1 LIRHGLGYTTFEHKS
16 NGISQSLTLFVPNN
30 DSIKINL
37 LKIKNT
43 SSDKRKLSVY
53 YYIRPVLGVSE
64 EISNQYIA
72 TKMDEKSR
80 IITMQNSFNGDFPGR
95 IGYVATSEPIHS
107 YTCNREEFVGVN
119 GSMKKPVSLERV
131 SLSNTWGV
139 GYDPCVAIQVIVEL
153 EVGEEKEIT
162 FLLGLTKDKDEIVE
176 LVNKYREIDNSKS
189 ELDNTKNSWVERLE
203 TIQVKTPDLSM
214 NLMLNYWLMYQTISC
229 RIWGR
234 SAFYQSGGAYGFRD
248 QLQDTMNTIYLM
260 PEMAKEQILLH
271 CKHQFIE
278 GDVQHWWHPSEEERG
293 IRTRFSD
300 DLLWLPF
307 ATAEYIRHTQD
318 YDILNEETHFLEGEH
333 LVEGVDEKY
342 TKPDTSAE
350 KASVY
355 NHCIR
360 AIEHALKFGE
370 NGIPLMGSGD
380 WNDGMNTVGNKG
392 KGESV
397 WLGWF
402 LYSILNSF
410 SSIVKDMNEPDRAN
424 RYTELAK
431 KIANAIEKN
440 AWDGAW
446 YLRAFYDDGSPLG
459 ASKNAECIID
469 SLAQSWSIISGGGK
483 LDRSKLAMESVDK
496 NLIKK
501 EEGLILLFTPP
512 FDKSDQNPGYIKA
525 YVPGVRE
532 NGGQY
537 THAAT
542 WVINA
547 YAMLGE
553 GDKACKLFNAINPIN
568 HSRTSLEC
576 ATYKVEPYVMAADVY
591 AVSPHIGRGGWTW
604 YTGAAGWM
612 YRVGIEHILG
622 FKKEGNKLRID
633 PCIPKDWKEFNI
645 KYKYGSTTY
654 NIQVKN
660 PDGVNGNVEQII
672 VDGQVIEEKIIVL
685 SNKEN
690 EHNVEILLGGCSE
703 SPARTFSS
711 CQSDS

>member
-1 LIRHGLGYTTFEHKS
+1 
-16 NGISQSLTLFVPNN
+16 
-30 DSIKINL
+30 
-37 LKIKNT
+37 
-43 SSDKRKLSVY
+43 
-53 YYIRPVLGVSE
+53 
-64 EISNQYIA
+64 
-72 TKMDEKSR
+72 
-80 IITMQNSFNGDFPGR
+80 
-95 IGYVATSEPIHS
+95 
-107 YTCNREEFVGVN
+107 
-119 GSMKKPVSLERV
+119 
-131 SLSNTWGV
+131 
-139 GYDPCVAIQVIVEL
+139 
-153 EVGEEKEIT
+153 
-162 FLLGLTKDKDEIVE
+162 
-176 LVNKYREIDNSKS
+176 
-189 ELDNTKNSWVERLE
+189 
-203 TIQVKTPDLSM
+203 
-214 NLMLNYWLMYQTISC
+214 
-229 RIWGR
+229 
-234 SAFYQSGGAYGFRD
+234 
-248 QLQDTMNTIYLM
+248 M